1 MKWNWQQPDW
11 PDFSWD
17 ESRLRKAEEHFLV
30 GTGML
35 TGTLKHLPLSEAVT
49 TSEIEGEI
57 LDRASVQSSIRR
69 QFGLASDNRR
79 VKPAEEGVSEMMV
92 DLYRSF
98 AEPLSDEM
106 LFSWHR
112 MLLKERGR
120 LIDVGRYR
128 TGADAMEIVSGPI
141 HKPKVHFEAPPASK
155 IPKEMARFIA
165 WFNQTWFNH
174 TWFNHTR
181 LNRSAPRDSKPL
193 PALTRAGL
201 AHLYFESIH
210 PFEDGNGR
218 IGRVIAEKVL
228 AQSLGQ
234 PTLTALAAT
243 ILVRRKGYYAALEAA
258 NKSNEVTPWLAWFA
272 GTAIEAQRRTT
283 AQVEFLIEKTRLL
296 DRLRGQLNERQ
307 DKALLR
313 MLREGLEGFQG
324 GLSAGNYATI
334 TGASAA
340 TATRDLADLVEKG
353 ALLRVGER
361 RHVRYHIAIAA
372 TKVSPVTIDARGNLA
387 ENFESVHK
395 AG

>member
-1 MKWNWQQPDW
+1 
-11 PDFSWD
+11 
-17 ESRLRKAEEHFLV
+17 
-30 GTGML
+30 ML
-35 TGTLKHLPLSEAVT
+35 TGTLKHLPQSEQEQLTIESISAEAVT